1 MMSPRNYLK
10 LLLEKWKK
18 FEMLVVDFSQKKWW
32 ALPVIVN
39 VTVLCLSAL
48 FFGLFLALNWK
59 CILNPELSEGYSCGT
74 PFGDGGDKFGF
85 GLTFAQVM
93 IFWLTVFNIV
103 QAVIFLRNRD
113 ASQKKVLYVFA
124 VIAVIEAMCLGRISL
139 AISFIACGLLCMI
152 FQVRSLM
159 LIIPAA
165 LLILSAIL
173 AFKKKRIA
181 LPLCLYAFTATASVW
196 LELFSC
202 YLYLD

>member
-1 MMSPRNYLK
+1 MMQK
-10 LLLEKWKK
+10 
-18 FEMLVVDFSQKKWW
+18 DFFTKKWW
-32 ALPVIVN
+32 TVPVIVN
-39 VTVLCLSAL
+39 AAVLCLSAV
-48 FFGLFLALNWK
+48 FFGIFLLLNWEY
-59 CILNPELSEGYSCGT
+59 IINPESSPGYSCGT
-74 PFGDGGDKFGF
+74 PFGDGYDTFSFGIF
-85 GLTFAQVM
+85 TALSM
-93 IFWLTVFNIV
+93 IFWLSIFNIV

-113 ASQKKVLYVFA
+113 ASQKKVLYAFA
-124 VIAVIEAMCLGRISL
+124 VIAIIEAMCLGRISL

>member
-1 MMSPRNYLK
+1 MSPRNYLK

-18 FEMLVVDFSQKKWW
+18 IEIRIEDFSQKKWW
-32 ALPVIVN
+32 AVPVIVN
-39 VTVLCLSAL
+39 ATVLCLSAL

-74 PFGDGGDKFGF
+74 PFGDGGDKFAF
-85 GLTFAQVM
+85 GIFCTQLMV
-93 IFWLTVFNIV
+93 FWLTIFNIV
-103 QAVIFLRNRD
+103 QAAILLRNRD
-113 ASQKKVLYVFA
+113 ISQKKVLYVFA
-124 VIAVIEAMCLGRISL
+124 AIAVIEAVCLGRISL
-139 AISFIACGLLCMI
+139 ATSFIVCGLLCMI
-152 FQVRSLM
+152 FQNRILM
-159 LIIPAA
+159 LIIPFT

-181 LPLCLYAFTATASVW
+181 LPLCLFAFAATASVL